1 MLIDHLLVV
10 LFAIIIPLNG
20 WRNYPKFL
28 AALRT
33 EPAAMVRRAV
43 YIGNIIAL
51 LALTLVVL
59 LWWFYKQ
66 RAFSGLGLI
75 WSPVPAFTTATTIVS
90 AVVTLSFLLLD
101 RIARSVKRRPSLK
114 WKLSTT
120 PELLPRTSQELR
132 LFLFMSLCAGIC
144 EEILFRG
151 YLIWYLGTILNTH
164 MAVVLS
170 SVIFGFGH
178 AYQGLKG
185 IFIIT
190 PIGLIFAMLY
200 LWSGSIWVPVIL
212 HIAIDGWSGLYG
224 KKVFGDQELAP
235 AVNENGAS

>member
-1 MLIDHLLVV
+1 MLIDHVLVV
-10 LFAIIIPLNG
+10 LFAIILPLNG
-20 WRNYPKFL
+20 WRNYPRFL
-28 AALRT
+28 AVLRR

-43 YIGNIIAL
+43 YIGNVIAL

-59 LWWFYKQ
+59 LWWFYKH

-75 WSPVPAFTTATTIVS
+75 WSPVPAFVAAITIVS
-90 AVVTLSFLLLD
+90 AAVTLSFLLLN
-101 RIARSVKRRPSLK
+101 RIARSVMRRPGLK
-114 WKLSTT
+114 WKLSTA
-120 PELLPRTSQELR
+120 PELLPRTTQELR
-132 LFLFMSLCAGIC
+132 LFLFMSLCAGMC

-170 SVIFGFGH
+170 SVIFGIGH

-190 PIGLIFAMLY
+190 PVGLIFAMLY
-200 LWSGSIWVPVIL
+200 LWSGSIWAPVIL

-224 KKVFGDQELAP
+224 KKVFGEQELAP

>member
-1 MLIDHLLVV
+1 MLIDHLLVI

-28 AALRT
+28 AALRK

-59 LWWFYKQ
+59 LWWFYKH
-66 RAFSGLGLI
+66 RTFSGLGLI

-90 AVVTLSFLLLD
+90 AAVTLSFLLLD

-114 WKLSTT
+114 RKLSTT

-151 YLIWYLGTILNTH
+151 YLIWYIGTILNTH
-164 MAVVLS
+164 MAVLLS
-170 SVIFGFGH
+170 SVMFGFGH

-212 HIAIDGWSGLYG
+212 HIAIDSWSGLYG

-235 AVNENGAS
+235 AVNEDGAS